1 MALFAGRRVVV
12 IGLGASGRAAAAV
25 LAEEGARVI
34 VSERRPIED
43 VAGGAELVA
52 LGVELRGGGHRPED
66 LQGAD
71 LVVASPG
78 VPESAPVLA
87 WARDGALPVWSEL
100 ELGARFCRVPVVA
113 VTGTNGKTTT
123 TEMVAAA
130 MRAAGLDATACG
142 NIGYPFSLAARE
154 DHDALA
160 VEASSFQLRFHETFH
175 PKVSVLVNLADD
187 HLDWHG
193 SFDSYAA
200 AKARVFERQG
210 EGDTHVGNVDD
221 SAAAALS
228 STAPCET
235 VWFRLGPPGPGEVGY
250 EGGQLVSDLGD
261 RGDRSVSLGV
271 PAGTSSGFLAD
282 AAAAA
287 AAAISFGLPPD
298 AVGAGIRAVEPLPH
312 RGRVVAR
319 AGSVAFVDDSKA
331 TNPHAALAA
340 LEGLHDVVLIAGG
353 FSKGVD
359 LSPLR
364 TATSRLAG
372 VVVMGDAAAEIAAL
386 FDSVVPVRKAGSIEE
401 ASRLALELAPEGG
414 TVLLAPACAS
424 QDMFRDYKERGE
436 RFAAAAAALA
446 HEGSER

>member
-1 MALFAGRRVVV
+1 MDTFAGRRVVV
-12 IGLGASGRAAAAV
+12 IGLGASGRAAAGV
-25 LAEEGARVI
+25 LSEEGARVI
-34 VSERRPIED
+34 VSERRPLDEVD
-43 VAGGAELVA
+43 GAAELEA

-66 LQGAD
+66 LDGAD
-71 LVVASPG
+71 LVVVSPG
-78 VPESAPVLA
+78 VPEGAPVLA
-87 WARDGALPVWSEL
+87 WAGDRGLPVWSEL
-100 ELGARFCRVPVVA
+100 ELGVRFCRVPVVA

-130 MRAAGLDATACG
+130 MRAAGLDAAACG

-193 SFDSYAA
+193 SFESYAA

-210 EGDTHVGNVDD
+210 DGDTHVGNADD
-221 SAAAALS
+221 AAAAALS

-235 VWFRLGPPGPGEVGY
+235 LWFRLGPPGPGEVGF
-250 EGGQLVSDLGD
+250 EGEELVSNLGD
-261 RGDRSVSLGV
+261 RPVSLGV
-271 PAGTSSGFLAD
+271 PAGTSSGFLTD

-287 AAAISFGLPPD
+287 AAAISFGLSAD
-298 AVGAGIRAVEPLPH
+298 DVGAGIRSVEPLPH
-312 RGRVVAR
+312 RGRIVAR
-319 AGSVAFVDDSKA
+319 AGSVPFLDDSKA

-340 LEGLHDVVLIAGG
+340 MEGLHDVVLIAGG
-353 FSKGVD
+353 LSKGVD
-359 LSPLR
+359 LSPLKA
-364 TATSRLAG
+364 ATPRLAG
-372 VVVMGDAAAEIAAL
+372 VVVIGDAAAEIAAL
-386 FDSVVPVRKAGSIEE
+386 FEAAVPVRKAGSIEE

-436 RFAAAAAALA
+436 RFAAAAAAL
-446 HEGSER
+446 EEERGR